1 MSSLAEFLRDL
12 LYQGRAVLRGPPGPL
27 AGPNEG
33 EKTVTLLRR
42 AFEIHRLHVAV
53 PAIEFDP
60 KTALAAAQLTHW
72 ASWLLVSRAESD
84 TEMEEA
90 LKLPGPPRSPAQHL
104 SADLLLRLLPTVH
117 RRARALNPAD
127 RLATLLAYVLRGW
140 PLSGVLSDVEEGPTT
155 PLDFGGHPGLLLL
168 YAERLARHEKP
179 AWVPTGPA
187 AEYVELVWAEGGKD
201 ASALLRA
208 AQGGK
213 THD

>member
-1 MSSLAEFLRDL
+1 MSSPAEFLRDL
-12 LYQGRAVLRGPPGPL
+12 LYQGRAVLRGPPEAP
-27 AGPNEG
+27 AGRDEG

-42 AFEIHRLHVAV
+42 AFEIHRLHVAGPV
-53 PAIEFDP
+53 IEFDL
-60 KTALAAAQLTHW
+60 KTALAAAQLMHW

-84 TEMEEA
+84 AEMEEV
-90 LKLPGPPRSPAQHL
+90 LRLPGPPRSPRQHL

-127 RLATLLAYVLRGW
+127 RLATLLTEVLRGW

-155 PLDFGGHPGLLLL
+155 PLDFGEHPGLLLL
-168 YAERLARHEKP
+168 YSERLARHEKP

-187 AEYVELVWAEGGKD
+187 AEYVELVWAEGRKD

-208 AQGGK
+208 AQGREA
-213 THD
+213 HD